1 MVNEAVENMN
11 GNGLYYKFQTDNA
24 FRYKAV
30 NILAQNGYLVHGTDA
45 EFDSFDSSK
54 IRGGTRG
61 NYGYG
66 AYFTNAAY
74 KCEEYGRNFIFLY
87 ARDFNFLKLA
97 QKVADNDIYKDIN
110 KQVDYIRQNIAY
122 FEEMLYS
129 VRTVKEYEYAEKE
142 LKTYKEQLDDILPD
156 SKTEAF
162 IEQYNLILR
171 KNPDIDYR
179 NMTKK
184 LDNIFTNAMG
194 ADFVTNMFLKAG
206 YDGYTID
213 FEYVIFN
220 FEKLNQNIVKDK
232 NALLERLMEKNEYKS
247 VSLNKDNLIEMARL
261 NVNEIG
267 NVPFPS
273 NKFNIKIWSNDH
285 NPPHFHV
292 IANGWDISFLI
303 ESGEEYRVNDIGKE
317 SQTYSYIIKN
327 IKIWLSM
334 QCKILP
340 QVTNRENALA
350 TWIQL
355 HEQ

>member
-1 MVNEAVENMN
+1 MDIFPFKSFKEMVNEAVENMK
-11 GNGLYYKFQTDNA
+11 GNGMYYKFQTDNA

-30 NILAQNGYLVHGTDA
+30 YILAQNGYLVHGTDA

-87 ARDFNFLKLA
+87 AKDFNFLDLT
-97 QKVADNDIYKDIN
+97 QKVVKNDIYGNNN
-110 KQVDYIRQNIAY
+110 KQIDYIRQNIAY
-122 FEEMLYS
+122 FEEMLYN
-129 VRTVKEYEYAEKE
+129 VRTNREYNYAEKE
-142 LKTYKEQLDDILPD
+142 LKAYKKQLNEILPD

-194 ADFVTNMFLKAG
+194 ADFVANMFLKAG

-232 NALLERLMEKNEYKS
+232 NALLEKLMN
-247 VSLNKDNLIEMARL
+247 NN
-261 NVNEIG
+261 
-267 NVPFPS
+267 
-273 NKFNIKIWSNDH
+273 
-285 NPPHFHV
+285 
-292 IANGWDISFLI
+292 
-303 ESGEEYRVNDIGKE
+303 
-317 SQTYSYIIKN
+317 
-327 IKIWLSM
+327 
-334 QCKILP
+334 
-340 QVTNRENALA
+340 
-350 TWIQL
+350 
-355 HEQ
+355 

>member
-1 MVNEAVENMN
+1 MEISPFKSFNEMVNEAVEDMN

-30 NILAQNGYLVHGTDA
+30 NILAQNGYLVHGTDT

-54 IRGGTRG
+54 IKGGTRG

-74 KCEEYGRNFIFLY
+74 KCEEYGLNFIFLY
-87 ARDFNFLKLA
+87 AKDFNFLDLT
-97 QKVADNDIYKDIN
+97 QKVVNNDIYGNIN
-110 KQVDYIRQNIAY
+110 KQIDYIRQNIAY

-179 NMTKK
+179 NITKE

-194 ADFVTNMFLKAG
+194 ADFVANMFLKMG
-206 YDGYTID
+206 YDGYKID
-213 FEYVIFN
+213 FEYIIFN
-220 FEKLNQNIVKDK
+220 FDKLKQYTVKDK
-232 NALLERLMEKNEYKS
+232 NALLEKLMN
-247 VSLNKDNLIEMARL
+247 NN
-261 NVNEIG
+261 
-267 NVPFPS
+267 
-273 NKFNIKIWSNDH
+273 
-285 NPPHFHV
+285 
-292 IANGWDISFLI
+292 
-303 ESGEEYRVNDIGKE
+303 
-317 SQTYSYIIKN
+317 
-327 IKIWLSM
+327 
-334 QCKILP
+334 
-340 QVTNRENALA
+340 
-350 TWIQL
+350 
-355 HEQ
+355 

>member
-1 MVNEAVENMN
+1 MDIFPFKSFKEMVNEAIESMD
-11 GNGLYYKFQTDNA
+11 GNGMYYKFQTDNA

-74 KCEEYGRNFIFLY
+74 KCEEYGRNFVFLY
-87 ARDFNFLKLA
+87 AKDFIFLDLT
-97 QKVADNDIYKDIN
+97 QKVANNDIYRNIN
-110 KQVDYIRQNIAY
+110 KQIDYIRQNIAY
-122 FEEMLYS
+122 FEEMLYN
-129 VRTVKEYEYAEKE
+129 VRNEREYRYAEKE
-142 LKTYKEQLDDILPD
+142 LKTYKEQLKDILPD
-156 SKTEAF
+156 SKTEVF
-162 IEQYNLILR
+162 IEQYNSILK

-194 ADFVTNMFLKAG
+194 ADFVANMFLKAG

-232 NALLERLMEKNEYKS
+232 NALLERLVNHS
-247 VSLNKDNLIEMARL
+247 NLKVGA
-261 NVNEIG
+261 
-267 NVPFPS
+267 
-273 NKFNIKIWSNDH
+273 
-285 NPPHFHV
+285 
-292 IANGWDISFLI
+292 
-303 ESGEEYRVNDIGKE
+303 
-317 SQTYSYIIKN
+317 
-327 IKIWLSM
+327 
-334 QCKILP
+334 
-340 QVTNRENALA
+340 
-350 TWIQL
+350 
-355 HEQ
+355 